1 VFFLKDKPAFRSTRD
16 NDAGCAVT
24 SFSAFN
30 FAASS
35 GIVISGSASIHSS
48 RADRCGASLPPPGGR
63 PCRAGRAE
71 PVRDTRSASL
81 TAKLA
86 LTSYRPR
93 CRPTRLTA
101 IDLRLN
107 PFPKINRIRLPHPG
121 WPPSLPA
128 SILNQISDS
137 LGIPFRF
144 LFHARRSSAGHQS
157 YGRAIPPPWIEIGR
171 RGGSIRRLV
180 AAGWRLDFSPR
191 LQCLFS
197 KRI

>member
-1 VFFLKDKPAFRSTRD
+1 MFSLKDKPAFRSTQD

-30 FAASS
+30 LAASS

-48 RADRCGASLPPPGGR
+48 RADRCGASLPPRRTTLPR
-63 PCRAGRAE
+63 WPCR
-71 PVRDTRSASL
+71 TRPRHQIRQL
-81 TAKLA
+81 
-86 LTSYRPR
+86 YRKACADIVPPR

-107 PFPKINRIRLPHPG
+107 PFPKINRIKLPHPC

-144 LFHARRSSAGHQS
+144 LFHARCSREAVVRPQAKSGTQSSTS
-157 YGRAIPPPWIEIGR
+157 
-171 RGGSIRRLV
+171 
-180 AAGWRLDFSPR
+180 
-191 LQCLFS
+191 
-197 KRI
+197 

>member
-1 VFFLKDKPAFRSTRD
+1 MRRHILLGFQFGRQFRHRD
-16 NDAGCAVT
+16 IRLRLDPLEQSRQMRRQFT
-24 SFSAFN
+24 SP
-30 FAASS
+30 
-35 GIVISGSASIHSS
+35 
-48 RADRCGASLPPPGGR
+48 RRTTLPR
-63 PCRAGRAE
+63 WPCR
-71 PVRDTRSASL
+71 TRPRHQIRQP
-81 TAKLA
+81 
-86 LTSYRPR
+86 YRKACADIVPPR